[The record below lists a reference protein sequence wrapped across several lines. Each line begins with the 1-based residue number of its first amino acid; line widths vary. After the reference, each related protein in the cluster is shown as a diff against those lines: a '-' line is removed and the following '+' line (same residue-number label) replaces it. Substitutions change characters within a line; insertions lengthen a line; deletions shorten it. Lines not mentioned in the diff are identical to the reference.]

1 MDRLLSS
8 PDSIWIFGGA
18 VGLALTLFAIV
29 AIRTSGALL
38 DPLRRRLRAVEASGN
53 PEGEPGLLGQI
64 GATMVPRSEE
74 VRQTLRLLLL
84 QAGWRDPSVLSV
96 MYAVKAT
103 FALVI
108 PAAIVVASLS
118 IASLRVN
125 GPTMALFLLGGAAAG
140 WFLPNYL
147 LRKRVQSRQI
157 ALMVALPDALDLLVA
172 CTEAGLGLNAAIER
186 VAEQLPASSPQL
198 AAELALV
205 NSEIRAGVDRMEALR
220 NLAQRTGLKDIRGL
234 VSLINHSMRF
244 GTSIATTLRIYADE
258 FRDRRLQRAEEM
270 AATVG
275 TRLIFPLVICIFPS
289 FFVVAVGPAIVG
301 VMKVFNATPGLQ

>member
-18 VGLALTLFAIV
+18 VGLALTLFAV
-29 AIRTSGALL
+29 VVIRTSGALL

-53 PEGEPGLLGQI
+53 TEGEPGLLGQI
-64 GATMVPRSEE
+64 GATMLPRSEE

-84 QAGWRDPSVLSV
+84 QAGWRDASALSV

-118 IASLRVN
+118 ISTLRLS
-125 GPTMALFLLGGAAAG
+125 GATMALLLLGGAAAG
-140 WFLPNYL
+140 WFLPNFL
-147 LRKRVQSRQI
+147 LRQRVQSRQV
-157 ALMVALPDALDLLVA
+157 ALMAALPDALDLLVA

-244 GTSIATTLRIYADE
+244 GTSIAATLRIYADE

-270 AATVG
+270 AATIG